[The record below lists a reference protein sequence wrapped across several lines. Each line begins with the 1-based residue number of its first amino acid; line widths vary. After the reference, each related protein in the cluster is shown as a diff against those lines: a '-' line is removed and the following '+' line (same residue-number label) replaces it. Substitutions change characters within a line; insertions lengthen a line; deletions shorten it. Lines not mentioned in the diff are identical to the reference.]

1 MVPPPLVLG
10 RKGSAATIREEGQ
23 LHRGRRRRAPTDG
36 EEGTTAAR
44 KRMSSD
50 RRGQEERGRG
60 TRVGGTSDTTGR
72 RNGKEEGSVERIRDV
87 DFCFILGR
95 AMG

>member
-1 MVPPPLVLG
+1 VVPPPLVLG

-23 LHRGRRRRAPTDG
+23 LHRGRRR
-36 EEGTTAAR
+36 EEGATAAR